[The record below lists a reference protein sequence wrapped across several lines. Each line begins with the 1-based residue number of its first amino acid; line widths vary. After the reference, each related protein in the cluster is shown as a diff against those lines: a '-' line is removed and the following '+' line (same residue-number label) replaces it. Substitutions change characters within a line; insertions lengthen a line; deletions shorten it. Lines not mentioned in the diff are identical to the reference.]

1 MRRKIAQTIV
11 WRKRFLCASTVL
23 LSSAFV
29 NHAAHSQS
37 TTFGGLNP
45 ALLGTQGSIGTAPSS
60 VNGLSN
66 GLGQNQN
73 SIIPQAQTDNSRIP
87 GFGLNQDRE
96 ANEAASQQAQAGG
109 QQQAGQAGAN
119 TVLPATGAS
128 TGAATGVLTGAAVAG
143 QGAVGPVAPQ
153 GVDQAIVGSVVTQ
166 QGGGVTADQTPF
178 DPLGIRAGRFILRP
192 SLETTVGYTSNSI
205 QDAGGAGSAFVS
217 SLAALAVETDLA
229 RHAAGLQIDANVVR
243 FNSGEDELDLDF
255 NINGNV
261 RYDIDSDTAVTGLI
275 SINIGEDDLTG
286 VADDPLEGNVIGTL
300 QLDHQL
306 NKIDTRTQLRGS
318 RNINGDFTDGAGNR
332 ISQDDQNSYLVGLNF
347 RGTLRQGGAFSP
359 FVEGDGSLEFFD
371 EGPGGVGPAPTVT
384 GLRGIV
390 GVEIERGEKLTGEV
404 SIGYGQN
411 FIDTAGIDDFGGI
424 FAEANLIWSP
434 QRLTTVTFNGTTAF
448 DSFPSVATPGDT
460 TYNFTVLGARQIKEN
475 LEATAGGGVLVQVDG
490 GDGGTDVTYSA
501 NAGIA
506 YSFNRNVAM
515 TLDYNFAREFS
526 SDGFGDFT
534 SNSVA
539 LGLRLER

>member
-1 MRRKIAQTIV
+1 MKAFKTIWRHQPMRLKFAQTIV
-11 WRKRFLCASTVL
+11 WRIRLLCASTAL
-23 LSSAFV
+23 LSGAFV
-29 NHAAHSQS
+29 NHAAYSQS
-37 TTFGGLNP
+37 TTFDGLNP
-45 ALLGTQGSIGTAPSS
+45 ALLGTQGTIGTAPSS
-60 VNGLSN
+60 VNSSLN

-73 SIIPQAQTDNSRIP
+73 PIIPQAQTDNSRIP

-109 QQQAGQAGAN
+109 QSQAGQVGAN
-119 TVLPATGAS
+119 TPLPATGAA
-128 TGAATGVLTGAAVAG
+128 TAA

-153 GVDQAIVGSVVTQ
+153 GIDQAIVGSVVTQ
-166 QGGGVTADQTPF
+166 QGGGITADQTPF

-192 SLETTVGYTSNSI
+192 SLESTVGYTSNSI
-205 QDAGGAGSAFVS
+205 QDTGGTGSTFVS

-243 FNSGEDELDLDF
+243 FNSGEDTLDLDF
-255 NINGNV
+255 NITGNV
-261 RYDIDSDTAVTGLI
+261 RYDISNDTSVTGLLA
-275 SINIGEDDLTG
+275 INIGEDDLTG
-286 VADDPLEGNVIGTL
+286 VADDPLEGTVTGTI

-306 NKIDTRTQLRGS
+306 RQIDTRTQLRGS
-318 RNINGDFTDGAGNR
+318 RNINGDFTDGAGAT
-332 ISQDDQNSYLVGLNF
+332 ISQEDQNSYLVGLNF

-359 FVEGDGSLEFFD
+359 FVEGDASLEFFD

-384 GLRGIV
+384 GLRGVV

-411 FIDTAGIDDFGGI
+411 SIDIAGIDDFGGI
-424 FAEANLIWSP
+424 FAEANLVWSP
-434 QRLTTVTFNGTTAF
+434 QRLTTVTFNGTTTF
-448 DSFPSVATPGDT
+448 DVFPSVVTPGDT

-475 LEATAGGGVLVQVDG
+475 LEATAGAGVLLQVDG
-490 GDGGTDVTYSA
+490 GGGGTDVTYLA

-526 SDGFGDFT
+526 SGGFGDFT